1 MFFDEKVFPFSELHA
16 NAGARLRFEIELLS
30 STLFDFAMVS
40 GNTTVSTTDE
50 INSSANP
57 AANRDQNFEENPAIV
72 SVFHVVSHGEA
83 GAHSGA
89 DTPAPA
95 QGSTSVSLSE
105 SASGSVG

>member
-16 NAGARLRFEIELLS
+16 NGGARLRFEIELLS
-30 STLFDFAMVS
+30 PTLFDFAMVS

-95 QGSTSVSLSE
+95 HGSTSVSPSE